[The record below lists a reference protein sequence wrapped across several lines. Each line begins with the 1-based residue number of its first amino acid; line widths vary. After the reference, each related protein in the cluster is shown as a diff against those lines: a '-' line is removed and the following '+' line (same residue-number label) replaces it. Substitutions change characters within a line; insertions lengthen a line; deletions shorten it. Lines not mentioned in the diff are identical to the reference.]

1 MTESVILM
9 FVLSVLRLSAPMF
22 IAGMGNMYCERVG
35 VLNLGAEGMMVS
47 GAFAAVLGSY
57 LTGSPWIGVLFGI
70 FAGLLAGGVHALVCV
85 EFGGMHAISGLGL
98 TMLCNGIARFLCIS
112 IFGSTYSPNVNALQT
127 TDFLKKIPVVGEF
140 LSQLSPLIYI
150 GAILGILSWLVIFH
164 TPFGLRMQA
173 VGDDPKTV
181 ETAGINVW
189 RVRHA
194 GVLICGMMC
203 GIAGAYMSLGQLDRF
218 FDGMISGKGMMAV
231 IAVKMGR
238 WSPLG
243 ILGTALL
250 LGVFDAFQMKLQL
263 SNTLGISPELL
274 GMIPYLAGI
283 AVLCFQRGKSAR
295 PTALDTPYLRNKYL
309 F

>member
-1 MTESVILM
+1 MAESLVFGFLLSVI
-9 FVLSVLRLSAPMF
+9 RLSAPMF

-57 LTGSPWIGVLFGI
+57 LTGSPWIGVLFGLL
-70 FAGLLAGGVHALVCV
+70 AGLLAGGIHALVCV

-112 IFGSTYSPNVNALQT
+112 IFGSTYSPNVNSLQT
-127 TDFLKKIPVVGEF
+127 TDFLAGSPLVGGF

-150 GAILGILSWLVIFH
+150 GILLAALSWYVIFR
-164 TPFGLRMQA
+164 TTYGLRVQA
-173 VGDDPKTV
+173 VGDDPRTV
-181 ETAGINVW
+181 ETAGISVW
-189 RVRHA
+189 RLRYS
-194 GVLICGMMC
+194 GVLICGALC

-231 IAVKMGR
+231 IAVKMGK
-238 WSPLG
+238 WAPGG

-250 LGVFDAFQMKLQL
+250 LGLFDALQMRLQVSSVVGL
-263 SNTLGISPELL
+263 SPEML
-274 GMIPYLAGI
+274 GMVPYLAGI
-283 AVLCFQRGKSAR
+283 AVLCLRRGGNDR
-295 PTALDTPYLRNKYL
+295 PAALDTSYLRNKYK

>member
-1 MTESVILM
+1 MPEWAVVPLILSVI
-9 FVLSVLRLSAPMF
+9 RLSAPMF
-22 IAGMGNMYCERVG
+22 IAGTGNMYCERVG

-57 LTGSPWIGVLFGI
+57 LTGSPWIGVLFGML
-70 FAGLLAGGVHALVCV
+70 AGLLAGAIHALVCV

-127 TDFLKKIPVVGEF
+127 SQILVGIPVVGRF
-140 LSQLSPLIYI
+140 LSQFSPLIY
-150 GAILGILSWLVIFH
+150 LGILLGLISWFIVFR
-164 TPFGLRMQA
+164 TPYGLRMRA

-189 RVRHA
+189 RLRYS
-194 GVLICGMMC
+194 GVLICGALC
-203 GIAGAYMSLGQLDRF
+203 GIAGSYMSLGQLDRF

-231 IAVKMGR
+231 IAVKMGK
-238 WSPLG
+238 WSPGG

-250 LGVFDAFQMKLQL
+250 LGLFDALQMRLQV
-263 SNTLGISPELL
+263 NQTLGLSPELL
-274 GMIPYLAGI
+274 GMVPYLAGI
-283 AVLCFQRGKSAR
+283 VVLCFQKGRNAR
-295 PTALDTPYLRNKYL
+295 PIALDAAYLRNKYK

>member
-1 MTESVILM
+1 MVESLVLAFALSVI
-9 FVLSVLRLSAPMF
+9 RLSAPMF

-57 LTGSPWIGVLFGI
+57 LTGNPWIGVLMGML
-70 FAGLLAGGVHALVCV
+70 AGLVASGIHALVCV

-112 IFGSTYSPNVNALQT
+112 IFGSTYSPNVTALQT
-127 TDFLKKIPVVGEF
+127 TDILAGLPIVGGF
-140 LSQLSPLIYI
+140 LSQLSPLIYV
-150 GAILGILSWLVIFH
+150 GVLLSVVSWYVIFR
-164 TPFGLRMQA
+164 TTYGLRVQA
-173 VGDDPKTV
+173 VGDDPKTG

-189 RVRHA
+189 RLRYS
-194 GVLICGMMC
+194 GVLICGVLC

-231 IAVKMGR
+231 IAVKMGK
-238 WSPLG
+238 WAPGG

-250 LGVFDAFQMKLQL
+250 LGLFDALQMKLQVA
-263 SNTLGISPELL
+263 NTIGLSPELL
-274 GMIPYLAGI
+274 GMVPYLAGV
-283 AVLCFQRGKSAR
+283 AVLCFQRGKNAR
-295 PTALDTPYLRNKYL
+295 PTALDTTYLRNKYK

>member
-1 MTESVILM
+1 MT
-9 FVLSVLRLSAPMF
+9 VLSLS
-22 IAGMGNMYCERVG
+22 VG
-35 VLNLGAEGMMVS
+35 QKAVEPICQGGIRFQAQSFSPDS

-57 LTGSPWIGVLFGI
+57 LTGNPWIGVLFGML
-70 FAGLLAGGVHALVCV
+70 AGLLAGGIHALVCM

-112 IFGSTYSPNVNALQT
+112 IFGSTYSPNVTALQT
-127 TDFLKKIPVVGEF
+127 TDILAGIPVVGGF

-150 GAILGILSWLVIFH
+150 GILLGVGSWFVIFR
-164 TPFGLRMQA
+164 TTYGLRVQA

-189 RVRHA
+189 RLRYS
-194 GVLICGMMC
+194 GVLICGLLC
-203 GIAGAYMSLGQLDRF
+203 GIAGSYMSLGQLDRF

-231 IAVKMGR
+231 IAVKMGK
-238 WSPLG
+238 WAPGG

-250 LGVFDAFQMKLQL
+250 LGLFDALQMKLQV
-263 SNTLGISPELL
+263 SNTLGLSPELL
-274 GMIPYLAGI
+274 GMVPYLAGI
-283 AVLCFQRGKSAR
+283 AVLCFQRGKNVR
-295 PTALDTPYLRNKYL
+295 PTALDTTYLRNKYK

>member
-1 MTESVILM
+1 MAESLVFA
-9 FVLSVLRLSAPMF
+9 FVLSVIRLSAPMF

-57 LTGSPWIGVLFGI
+57 LTGNPWIGVLFGML
-70 FAGLLAGGVHALVCV
+70 AGLLAGGIHALVCV

-112 IFGSTYSPNVNALQT
+112 IFGSTYSPNVTALQT
-127 TDFLKKIPVVGEF
+127 TDILAGIPVVGGF

-150 GAILGILSWLVIFH
+150 GILLGVGSWFVIFR
-164 TPFGLRMQA
+164 TTYGLRIQA

-181 ETAGINVW
+181 ETAGINIW
-189 RVRHA
+189 RLRYS
-194 GVLICGMMC
+194 GVLICGLLC
-203 GIAGAYMSLGQLDRF
+203 GIAGSYMSLGQLDRF

-231 IAVKMGR
+231 IAVKMGK
-238 WSPLG
+238 WAPGG

-250 LGVFDAFQMKLQL
+250 LGLFDALQMKLQV
-263 SNTLGISPELL
+263 SNTLGLSPELL
-274 GMIPYLAGI
+274 GMVPYLAGI
-283 AVLCFQRGKSAR
+283 AVLCFQRGKNVR
-295 PTALDTPYLRNKYL
+295 PTALDTTYLRNKYK

>member
-1 MTESVILM
+1 MSESVAFI
-9 FVLSVLRLSAPMF
+9 FILSVIRLSAPMF
-22 IAGMGNMYCERVG
+22 IAGTGNMYCERVG

-57 LTGSPWIGVLFGI
+57 LTGSPWIGVLFGMG
-70 FAGLLAGGVHALVCV
+70 AGLLAGGVHALVCV

-112 IFGSTYSPNVNALQT
+112 IFGSTYSPNVKALQT
-127 TDFLKKIPVVGEF
+127 TEILSGIPFIGRF
-140 LSQLSPLIYI
+140 LSR
-150 GAILGILSWLVIFH
+150 
-164 TPFGLRMQA
+164 TPYGLRVQA

-181 ETAGINVW
+181 ETAGISVW
-189 RVRHA
+189 RLRYS
-194 GVLICGMMC
+194 GVLICGALC

-231 IAVKMGR
+231 IAVKMGK
-238 WSPLG
+238 WAPGG

-250 LGVFDAFQMKLQL
+250 LGLFDALQMRLQV
-263 SNTLGISPELL
+263 SNALGLSPELL
-274 GMIPYLAGI
+274 GMVPYLAGI
-283 AVLCFQRGKSAR
+283 AVLCFQKSKNAR
-295 PTALDTPYLRNKYL
+295 PAALDTAYLRNRYK